1 MYKGVV
7 HATVGIARNQRS
19 RTSLVTMLFSTAL
32 FLALAGVI
40 TASPTPEILEK
51 RAVSCLTVGAT
62 ATAQWTNSAGKTCT
76 WTGTVGSN
84 FGPNPSGSG
93 E

>member
-1 MYKGVV
+1 
-7 HATVGIARNQRS
+7 
-19 RTSLVTMLFSTAL
+19 MLFSTTLL
-32 FLALAGVI
+32 FAFAGI
-40 TASPTPEILEK
+40 AIASPTPELLEK
-51 RAVSCLTVGAT
+51 RAVSCLAVGAT
-62 ATAQWTNSAGKTCT
+62 ATARWTNSAGKACT

>member
-1 MYKGVV
+1 M
-7 HATVGIARNQRS
+7 
-19 RTSLVTMLFSTAL
+19 MFFSTAL
-32 FLALAGVI
+32 LFAFAGII

-51 RAVSCLTVGAT
+51 RAVSCLAVGAT
-62 ATAQWTNSAGKTCT
+62 ATARWTNSAGKACT

-93 E
+93 ECVESF